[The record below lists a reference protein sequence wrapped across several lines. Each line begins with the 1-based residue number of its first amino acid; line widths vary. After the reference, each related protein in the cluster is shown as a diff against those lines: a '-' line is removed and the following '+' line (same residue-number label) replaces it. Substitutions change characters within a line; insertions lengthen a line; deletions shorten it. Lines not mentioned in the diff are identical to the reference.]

1 MSSPLGGGGGPSLC
15 DGGGGASPPERQE
28 AMKLILMGP
37 PGAGKGTQ
45 GEILEKKL
53 GISTIST
60 GLMLRTAI
68 KEQTEVGKA
77 AEKYINA
84 GKLVPDDIMVA
95 VVKERLSQ
103 HDCEKGF
110 ILDGFP
116 RTTAQAEALDAAGVE
131 IDKVLLLEVDD
142 DVIVD
147 RLSSRRECS
156 KCGVPYN
163 IISKKPKVEG
173 ICDSCGGELIIR
185 KDDVPETIKNRL
197 NVYHEQK
204 PIKKFYEAKGILAVA
219 KGCDSLEDTTANV
232 AKALGI
238 EA

>member
-1 MSSPLGGGGGPSLC
+1 
-15 DGGGGASPPERQE
+15 
-28 AMKLILMGP
+28 MKLILMGP

-68 KEQTEVGKA
+68 KDQTEVGKL
-77 AEKYINA
+77 AEQYIND
-84 GKLVPDDIMVA
+84 GKLVPDEVIVEI
-95 VVKERLSQ
+95 VKQRLAQ
-103 HDCEKGF
+103 PDCEKGF

-116 RTTAQAEALDAAGVE
+116 RTTAQAEALEAAGVE

-142 DVIVD
+142 NKIVE

-156 KCGVPYN
+156 KCGIPYN
-163 IISKKPKVEG
+163 IVSKKPAKEG

-185 KDDVPETIKNRL
+185 KDDVPETIQNRL
-197 NVYHEQK
+197 DIYHEQTE

-219 KGCDSLEDTTANV
+219 PGFRSGNGNPLFRCRDCDGSD
-232 AKALGI
+232 GI
-238 EA
+238 TLFRENGYAF

>member
-1 MSSPLGGGGGPSLC
+1 
-15 DGGGGASPPERQE
+15 
-28 AMKLILMGP
+28 MKLILMGP

-68 KEQTEVGKA
+68 KDQTEVGKL
-77 AEKYINA
+77 AEQYIND
-84 GKLVPDDIMVA
+84 GKLVPDEVIVEI
-95 VVKERLSQ
+95 VKQRLALP
-103 HDCEKGF
+103 DCEKGF

-116 RTTAQAEALDAAGVE
+116 RTTAQAEALEAAGVE

-142 DVIVD
+142 NKIVE

-156 KCGVPYN
+156 KCGIPYN
-163 IISKKPKVEG
+163 IVSKKPAKEG

-185 KDDVPETIKNRL
+185 KDDVPETIQNRL
-197 NVYHEQK
+197 DIYHEQTE

-219 KGCDSLEDTTANV
+219 QGEEELKDTTANV
-232 AKALGI
+232 AKALGLG
-238 EA
+238 E